1 MIAAA
6 VDLFTPDRKIHFTQ
20 QVETDPEEKKK
31 KRILLIP
38 AEAKLIFHKNK
49 KNEKITIIHR
59 KS

>member
-31 KRILLIP
+31 NTVNTCRSKTDFP
-38 AEAKLIFHKNK
+38 QK
-49 KNEKITIIHR
+49 
-59 KS
+59 

>member
-49 KNEKITIIHR
+49 KMKN
-59 KS
+59 